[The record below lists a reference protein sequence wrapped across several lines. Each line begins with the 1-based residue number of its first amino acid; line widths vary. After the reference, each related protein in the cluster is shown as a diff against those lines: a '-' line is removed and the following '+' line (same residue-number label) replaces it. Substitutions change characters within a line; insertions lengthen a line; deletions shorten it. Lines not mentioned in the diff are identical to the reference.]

1 MKSLTAQG
9 LEQLCSREHLHLLNA
24 VDSLRSQGV
33 SHYISLPQIIVCG
46 DQSSGK
52 SSVLESISGVSF
64 PVKSSLCTRFPTELI
79 LRKTTI
85 SSINVSIVPHH
96 SRSESDKESLS
107 KFHENLPDFKD
118 LPALVDSAK
127 SAMGVMT
134 VGKAFSADILRI
146 EVNGPD
152 RPHLTIVDLPGLIH
166 SENKH
171 QSASDIQLINNVVQG
186 YMKEPRS
193 IILAVVSAKNDYAN
207 QIVLKLA
214 READPRGTRTLGV
227 ITKPDTLIPGSGSE
241 HMFVSLA
248 RNQDV
253 EFRLG
258 WHVLRNRDTEAENW
272 TFDQRDAAELQFL
285 SSGAWAGLSPKDLG
299 IKSLRDRLSD
309 VLVRQIVSELP
320 NLIEEIGELSAQCQK
335 RLDKLGLPRE
345 TIYEQRK
352 YLIQISQSFQAMLR
366 ATIDGTYNDPYF
378 GDAMSS
384 NGYHKRTRAVV
395 QNLNRAFAEDMARN
409 GRRYNVVADVKN
421 AASESSE
428 LLTREEYIK
437 KIVLIIQRVRG
448 KELPGMF
455 NPMVVT
461 ELFKELSSPWSKI
474 AESHVQKVWEA
485 VRLSLSHLVT
495 HIADTTTV
503 KAILTRVFEPKLDFL
518 RKALYEKLSGLLKP
532 HQNGHLITYNHYFT
546 ATLQNIRRERER
558 SRVMALFTK
567 EFGQISMSSKTIVS
581 RSIDF
586 EGFVDRLVLPQE
598 PDMDHFSACEAID
611 FLDAYY
617 KPCALEADLSCVKV
631 ALKRFVDDVAVEV
644 IEACLLEKLSDIM
657 DPSSIFM
664 MSQAEV
670 AGIAAETEESRAAR
684 EELKNKL
691 RILKGGDETCNKFA
705 ALYFN
710 VLGNAASDTSNTVD
724 RSSDTG
730 DEGPA
735 TDPTAATHSNEEFVC
750 EAAPEAT
757 SSENHVLEEPI
768 AEPAPAPI
776 PSMVDDTAR
785 PTSSKMSRKA
795 KLKMKR
801 EKRKASSEETA
812 PEPDAEPGAEPD
824 ERPDEQAAEAIPDP
838 YGWSWSR

>member
-1 MKSLTAQG
+1 MKSLTTQG
-9 LEQLCSREHLHLLNA
+9 LEQLCFRQHLHLLNA

-79 LRKTTI
+79 LRKTTV

-96 SRSESDKESLS
+96 SRNESDKESLS
-107 KFHENLPDFKD
+107 NFHENLPDFKD
-118 LPALVDSAK
+118 LPALIDSAK
-127 SAMGVMT
+127 TAMGIMT
-134 VGKAFSADILRI
+134 VGKAFSGDILRI

-171 QSASDIQLINNVVQG
+171 QSASDIQLINSVVQG

-258 WHVLRNRDTEAENW
+258 WHVLRNRDTEAEDW
-272 TFDQRDAAELQFL
+272 TLDQRDAAELQFL
-285 SSGAWAGLSPKDLG
+285 SSGAWAGLSPKNLG
-299 IKSLRDRLSD
+299 IKPLRDRLSD

-320 NLIEEIGELSAQCQK
+320 NLIEEIGQLSAQCQK

-345 TIYEQRK
+345 TIFEQRM

-366 ATIDGTYNDPYF
+366 ATTDGTYNDPYF
-378 GDAMSS
+378 GDAMSLT
-384 NGYHKRTRAVV
+384 GYQKRTRAVV
-395 QNLNRAFAEDMARN
+395 QNLNRAFAQEMAHN
-409 GRRYNVVADVKN
+409 GRRYKVVANVND
-421 AASESSE
+421 ATSESSE
-428 LLTREEYIK
+428 LLTRDDYIQ
-437 KIVLIIQRVRG
+437 KIVLIIQRGRG

-474 AESHVQKVWEA
+474 AESHIQKVWEA

-495 HIADTTTV
+495 HIADSTTV
-503 KAILTRVFEPKLDFL
+503 KAILTCVFEPKLDSL
-518 RKALYEKLSGLLKP
+518 RQTLQEKLSGLLKP
-532 HQNGHLITYNHYFT
+532 HQSGHPITYNHYFT
-546 ATLQNIRRERER
+546 ATLQNIRQERER
-558 SRVMALFTK
+558 TRVVALLTE
-567 EFGQISMSSKTIVS
+567 EFGQVSLSSETIIR

-586 EGFVDRLVLPQE
+586 GKFVDRFVLPQE
-598 PDMDHFSACEAID
+598 PDMDHFSACEALD

-617 KPCALEADLSCVKV
+617 KV
-631 ALKRFVDDVAVEV
+631 ALKRFIDDVAVEV
-644 IEACLLEKLSDIM
+644 IEACLLNKLSDIM

-664 MSQAEV
+664 MSEAQIAD
-670 AGIAAETEESRAAR
+670 IAAETEESQVAR
-684 EELKNKL
+684 QELKTKL
-691 RILKGGDETCNKFA
+691 KILKGGDETCKKFA
-705 ALYFN
+705 AIYFN
-710 VLGNAASDTSNTVD
+710 DLGNTGSDVNDTAD
-724 RSSDTG
+724 RPNETG
-730 DEGPA
+730 NETPA
-735 TDPTAATHSNEEFVC
+735 TDPMAADHSDEESGC
-750 EAAPEAT
+750 EVAPEAT
-757 SSENHVLEEPI
+757 LPESQVSEEPI
-768 AEPAPAPI
+768 AEPIPEQGAPAFA
-776 PSMVDDTAR
+776 DDDWSFSRTVT
-785 PTSSKMSRKA
+785 TSA
-795 KLKMKR
+795 KKKKKKGKCL
-801 EKRKASSEETA
+801 EAA
-812 PEPDAEPGAEPD
+812 QP
-824 ERPDEQAAEAIPDP
+824 QAL
-838 YGWSWSR
+838 

>member
-1 MKSLTAQG
+1 MMQSLTAQG

-33 SHYISLPQIIVCG
+33 SRYISLPQIIVCG

-79 LRKTTI
+79 LRKTTV
-85 SSINVSIVPHH
+85 SSINVSIVPHQ

-118 LPALVDSAK
+118 LPALIDSAK

-134 VGKAFSADILRI
+134 VGKAFSGDILRI

-272 TFDQRDAAELQFL
+272 TFDQRDAAELRFL

-428 LLTREEYIK
+428 LLTHEEYIK

-617 KPCALEADLSCVKV
+617 KV

-757 SSENHVLEEPI
+757 SSENQVLEEPI

>member
-1 MKSLTAQG
+1 MKSLTTQG
-9 LEQLCSREHLHLLNA
+9 LEQLCFGQHLHLLNA

-79 LRKTTI
+79 LRKTTV

-96 SRSESDKESLS
+96 SRNESDKESLS

-118 LPALVDSAK
+118 LPALIDSAK
-127 SAMGVMT
+127 TAMGVMT
-134 VGKAFSADILRI
+134 VGKAFSGDILRI

-171 QSASDIQLINNVVQG
+171 QSASDIQLINSVVQG

-258 WHVLRNRDTEAENW
+258 WHVLRNRDTEAEDW

-285 SSGAWAGLSPKDLG
+285 SSGAWAGLSPKNLG
-299 IKSLRDRLSD
+299 IKPLRDRLSD

-320 NLIEEIGELSAQCQK
+320 NLIEEIGQLSAQCQK

-345 TIYEQRK
+345 TISEQRM

-366 ATIDGTYNDPYF
+366 ATTDGTYNDPYF
-378 GDAMSS
+378 GDAMSLT
-384 NGYHKRTRAVV
+384 GYQKRTRAVV
-395 QNLNRAFAEDMARN
+395 QNLNRAFAQEMAHN
-409 GRRYNVVADVKN
+409 GRRYKVVDNVND
-421 AASESSE
+421 AASESNG
-428 LLTREEYIK
+428 LLTRADYIK
-437 KIVLIIQRVRG
+437 KIVLIIQRGRG

-474 AESHVQKVWEA
+474 AESHIQRVWEA

-495 HIADTTTV
+495 HIADSTTV
-503 KAILTRVFEPKLDFL
+503 KAILTSVFEPKLDSL
-518 RKALYEKLSGLLKP
+518 RQTLQEKLSGLLKP
-532 HQNGHLITYNHYFT
+532 HQSGHPITYNHYFT
-546 ATLQNIRRERER
+546 ATLQEIRRERDK
-558 SRVMALFTK
+558 SRVIALLT
-567 EFGQISMSSKTIVS
+567 EVFGRISLSKKTRVDQS
-581 RSIDF
+581 VDF
-586 EGFVDRLVLPQE
+586 GSVVDRLVLPQE
-598 PDMDHFSACEAID
+598 PDMDHFSACEALD

-617 KPCALEADLSCVKV
+617 KV

-644 IEACLLEKLSDIM
+644 IEGCLVNKLSDIM

-664 MSQAEV
+664 MSEAEV
-670 AGIAAETEESRAAR
+670 ADIAAETEESWVAR
-684 EELKNKL
+684 EELKTKL
-691 RILKGGDETCNKFA
+691 KILKGGDETCKKFA

-710 VLGNAASDTSNTVD
+710 DLGNTGSDVNDTAD
-724 RSSDTG
+724 RPTDTG
-730 DEGPA
+730 NETPA
-735 TDPTAATHSNEEFVC
+735 TDPMAADHSDEESGC
-750 EAAPEAT
+750 EVAPKAT
-757 SSENHVLEEPI
+757 SSENQVLEELI
-768 AEPAPAPI
+768 AEPDPEQMPSPFADYELPTEMGSKQKRARYKPI
-776 PSMVDDTAR
+776 R
-785 PTSSKMSRKA
+785 
-795 KLKMKR
+795 
-801 EKRKASSEETA
+801 
-812 PEPDAEPGAEPD
+812 
-824 ERPDEQAAEAIPDP
+824 
-838 YGWSWSR
+838 

>member
-1 MKSLTAQG
+1 MKSLTTQG
-9 LEQLCSREHLHLLNA
+9 LEQLCFRQHLHLLNA

-79 LRKTTI
+79 LRKTTV

-96 SRSESDKESLS
+96 SRNESDKESLS

-118 LPALVDSAK
+118 LPALIDSAK
-127 SAMGVMT
+127 TAMGIMT
-134 VGKAFSADILRI
+134 VGKAFSGDILRI

-171 QSASDIQLINNVVQG
+171 QSASDIQLINSVVQG
-186 YMKEPRS
+186 YMKEPRTR
-193 IILAVVSAKNDYAN
+193 
-207 QIVLKLA
+207 

-258 WHVLRNRDTEAENW
+258 WHVLRNRDTEAEDW

-285 SSGAWAGLSPKDLG
+285 SSGAWAGLSPKNLG
-299 IKSLRDRLSD
+299 IKPLRDRLSD

-320 NLIEEIGELSAQCQK
+320 NLIEEIGQLSAQCQK

-345 TIYEQRK
+345 TIFEQRM

-366 ATIDGTYNDPYF
+366 ATTDGTYNDPYF
-378 GDAMSS
+378 GDAMSLT
-384 NGYHKRTRAVV
+384 GYQKRTRAVV
-395 QNLNRAFAEDMARN
+395 QNLNRAFAQEMAHK
-409 GRRYNVVADVKN
+409 GRRYKVVANVND
-421 AASESSE
+421 ATSESSE
-428 LLTREEYIK
+428 LLTRDDYIQ
-437 KIVLIIQRVRG
+437 KIVLIIQRGRG

-474 AESHVQKVWEA
+474 AESHIQKVWEA

-495 HIADTTTV
+495 HIADSTTV
-503 KAILTRVFEPKLDFL
+503 KAILTCVFEPKLDSL
-518 RKALYEKLSGLLKP
+518 RQTLQEKLSGLLKP
-532 HQNGHLITYNHYFT
+532 HQSGHPITYNHYFT
-546 ATLQNIRRERER
+546 ATLQEIRRERDK
-558 SRVMALFTK
+558 SRVMALLTEVFGRISLSKKTK
-567 EFGQISMSSKTIVS
+567 VDQSVDFGSV
-581 RSIDF
+581 
-586 EGFVDRLVLPQE
+586 VDRLVLPQE
-598 PDMDHFSACEAID
+598 PDMDHFSACEALD

-617 KPCALEADLSCVKV
+617 KV

-644 IEACLLEKLSDIM
+644 IEACLLNKLSDIM

-664 MSQAEV
+664 MSEAEV
-670 AGIAAETEESRAAR
+670 ADIAAETEESQVAR
-684 EELKNKL
+684 EELKTKL
-691 RILKGGDETCNKFA
+691 KILKGGDETCKKFA
-705 ALYFN
+705 AIYFN
-710 VLGNAASDTSNTVD
+710 DLGSAVSDMNNTAE

-730 DEGPA
+730 NETPA
-735 TDPTAATHSNEEFVC
+735 TDPMAADHSDEESGC
-750 EAAPEAT
+750 EVAPEAT
-757 SSENHVLEEPI
+757 LSENQVLEELI
-768 AEPAPAPI
+768 AEPDPEQMPSPFADYELPTEMGSKQKRARYKPI
-776 PSMVDDTAR
+776 R
-785 PTSSKMSRKA
+785 
-795 KLKMKR
+795 
-801 EKRKASSEETA
+801 
-812 PEPDAEPGAEPD
+812 
-824 ERPDEQAAEAIPDP
+824 
-838 YGWSWSR
+838 

>member
-9 LEQLCSREHLHLLNA
+9 LEQLCSGEHLHLLNA

-79 LRKTTI
+79 LRKTTV
-85 SSINVSIVPHH
+85 SSINVSIVPHQ

-107 KFHENLPDFKD
+107 KFHENLPDCQD
-118 LPALVDSAK
+118 LPALIDSAK

-134 VGKAFSADILRI
+134 VGKAFSGDILRI

-214 READPRGTRTLGV
+214 READSRGTRTLGV

-258 WHVLRNRDTEAENW
+258 WHRM
-272 TFDQRDAAELQFL
+272 
-285 SSGAWAGLSPKDLG
+285 
-299 IKSLRDRLSD
+299 
-309 VLVRQIVSELP
+309 
-320 NLIEEIGELSAQCQK
+320 
-335 RLDKLGLPRE
+335 
-345 TIYEQRK
+345 
-352 YLIQISQSFQAMLR
+352 YLIQISQAFQAMLR

-378 GDAMSS
+378 GDARSS
-384 NGYHKRTRAVV
+384 KGYHKRTRAVV
-395 QNLNRAFAEDMARN
+395 QNLNRAFAEDMAHN
-409 GRRYNVVADVKN
+409 GRRYKVVADVNN

-428 LLTREEYIK
+428 LLTREGYIK
-437 KIVLIIQRVRG
+437 KIVLIIQRGRG

-474 AESHVQKVWEA
+474 AESHIQKVWEA

-518 RKALYEKLSGLLKP
+518 RKTLYEKLSGLLKP
-532 HQNGHLITYNHYFT
+532 HQSGHPITYNHYFT
-546 ATLQNIRRERER
+546 ATLQNIRQERER
-558 SRVMALFTK
+558 SRVMALLT
-567 EFGQISMSSKTIVS
+567 EELGQISLSSKTIAS

-586 EGFVDRLVLPQE
+586 ERFADRLVLPQE
-598 PDMDHFSACEAID
+598 PDMDHFSACEALD

-617 KPCALEADLSCVKV
+617 KV
-631 ALKRFVDDVAVEV
+631 ALKRFVDDVAVEI
-644 IEACLLEKLSDIM
+644 IEVCLLEKLSDIM

-664 MSQAEV
+664 MSEAEV

-684 EELKNKL
+684 EELKTKL
-691 RILKGGDETCNKFA
+691 KILKGGDETCKKFA

-710 VLGNAASDTSNTVD
+710 GKACAWLISNAAYI
-724 RSSDTG
+724 
-730 DEGPA
+730 
-735 TDPTAATHSNEEFVC
+735 F
-750 EAAPEAT
+750 
-757 SSENHVLEEPI
+757 
-768 AEPAPAPI
+768 
-776 PSMVDDTAR
+776 
-785 PTSSKMSRKA
+785 
-795 KLKMKR
+795 
-801 EKRKASSEETA
+801 
-812 PEPDAEPGAEPD
+812 
-824 ERPDEQAAEAIPDP
+824 
-838 YGWSWSR
+838 

>member
-79 LRKTTI
+79 LRKTTV

-96 SRSESDKESLS
+96 SRNESDKESLL
-107 KFHENLPDFKD
+107 KFHENLSDFKD
-118 LPALVDSAK
+118 LPALIDSAK
-127 SAMGVMT
+127 TAMGVMT
-134 VGKAFSADILRI
+134 VGKAFSGDILRI

-186 YMKEPRS
+186 YMKESRS

-241 HMFVSLA
+241 HMFLSLA

-253 EFRLG
+253 EFRMG

-272 TFDQRDAAELQFL
+272 TFDERDAAELQFL
-285 SSGAWAGLSPKDLG
+285 SSGAWAGLSSKDLG

-345 TIYEQRK
+345 TIFEQRM

-366 ATIDGTYNDPYF
+366 ATTDGTYNDPYF
-378 GDAMSS
+378 GDAISLT
-384 NGYHKRTRAVV
+384 GYQKRTRAVV
-395 QNLNRAFAEDMARN
+395 QNLNRNFAEEMAHN
-409 GRRYNVVADVKN
+409 GRRYKVVANVND
-421 AASESSE
+421 ATSESNE
-428 LLTREEYIK
+428 LLTRDDYIK
-437 KIVLIIQRVRG
+437 KIVLIIQRGRG

-474 AESHVQKVWEA
+474 AESHIQRVWEA

-495 HIADTTTV
+495 HIADSTTV
-503 KAILTRVFEPKLDFL
+503 KAILTRVFEPKLDSL
-518 RKALYEKLSGLLKP
+518 RQALHEKLSGLLKP
-532 HQNGHLITYNHYFT
+532 HQSGHPITYNHYFT
-546 ATLQNIRRERER
+546 ATLQNIRQERER
-558 SRVMALFTK
+558 SRVLALLTQ
-567 EFGQISMSSKTIVS
+567 EFGQVSLSSNTLVS

-586 EGFVDRLVLPQE
+586 GRFVDRLVLPQE
-598 PDMDHFSACEAID
+598 PDMDHFSACEALD

-617 KPCALEADLSCVKV
+617 KV
-631 ALKRFVDDVAVEV
+631 ALKRFIDDVAVEV
-644 IEACLLEKLSDIM
+644 IEACLLNKLSDIM

-664 MSQAEV
+664 MSEAEV
-670 AGIAAETEESRAAR
+670 ADIAAQTEESWVAR
-684 EELKNKL
+684 EELKTKL
-691 RILKGGDETCNKFA
+691 KILKGGDETCKKFA

-710 VLGNAASDTSNTVD
+710 VLDNAVSHTNNTAD
-724 RSSDTG
+724 RSSNTG
-730 DEGPA
+730 NGTPA
-735 TDPTAATHSNEEFVC
+735 TDPMAANHGDEESGC
-750 EAAPEAT
+750 EVAPEAA
-757 SSENHVLEEPI
+757 SLENQVLEEPI
-768 AEPAPAPI
+768 AKPALEKIPNLFADDWLRLKKDKKKDKKKKTKQEASIRDVPAPGSEPVEATAD
-776 PSMVDDTAR
+776 VEDDFWGTIGR
-785 PTSSKMSRKA
+785 SSFK
-795 KLKMKR
+795 
-801 EKRKASSEETA
+801 
-812 PEPDAEPGAEPD
+812 
-824 ERPDEQAAEAIPDP
+824 
-838 YGWSWSR
+838 

>member
-241 HMFVSLA
+241 KMFVSLA

-272 TFDQRDAAELQFL
+272 TFDERDSAELQFL
-285 SSGAWAGLSPKDLG
+285 SSGAWERLSSKDLG

-320 NLIEEIGELSAQCQK
+320 NLIEEIGESSAQCQK

-345 TIYEQRK
+345 TIYEQRM

-384 NGYHKRTRAVV
+384 TGYHKRTRAVV
-395 QNLNRAFAEDMARN
+395 QNLNRAFAEDMAHN
-409 GRRYNVVADVKN
+409 GRRYKVVADVNN

-428 LLTREEYIK
+428 LLTREGYIK
-437 KIVLIIQRVRG
+437 KIVLIIQRGRG

-518 RKALYEKLSGLLKP
+518 RQALYEKLSGLLKP
-532 HQNGHLITYNHYFT
+532 HQSGHPITYNHYFT
-546 ATLQNIRRERER
+546 ATLQNIRQERER
-558 SRVMALFTK
+558 LRVMALLTE
-567 EFGQISMSSKTIVS
+567 EFGQISLSSKTIS

-586 EGFVDRLVLPQE
+586 KRFVDRLVLPQE
-598 PDMDHFSACEAID
+598 PDMDHFSACEALD

-617 KPCALEADLSCVKV
+617 KVRYLPRVYSHALLQLTCLVSV

-664 MSQAEV
+664 MSEAEV
-670 AGIAAETEESRAAR
+670 AGLAAETEESRAAR
-684 EELKNKL
+684 EELKTKL
-691 RILKGGDETCNKFA
+691 RILKGGDETCKKFA

-710 VLGNAASDTSNTVD
+710 DLGNAVSDTSNTVD
-724 RSSDTG
+724 RASDTE
-730 DEGPA
+730 DETPA
-735 TDPTAATHSNEEFVC
+735 TDLMTQNDTDEKSVC
-750 EAAPEAT
+750 EAAPKAT
-757 SSENHVLEEPI
+757 SPEDSIPEVPI
-768 AEPAPAPI
+768 AEPALEKI
-776 PSMVDDTAR
+776 PPPSADDEL
-785 PTSSKMSRKA
+785 PMSSKL
-795 KLKMKR
+795 LKKSLKKKGKTDKKM
-801 EKRKASSEETA
+801 ASPSWPA
-812 PEPDAEPGAEPD
+812 PEPTSEPD
-824 ERPDEQAAEAIPDP
+824 EKPEA
-838 YGWSWSR
+838 